1 MLWIVESSS
10 NWMRAVDTSQ
20 HVGLESCE
28 SKPGTGWGRGA
39 ETPASANTGTS
50 RRFQTRQ
57 KRPFAMEITWGL
69 VFSWEWR
76 SRNEV
81 AHLTPEQL
89 HQEERQW
96 GDSRRRNGCDG
107 MVWGKWTWVL
117 NLIWVTVSLNW
128 TSHVGRRYIWGLQDY
143 SRKSIEQAVK
153 SSSKN
158 LHAGQQNDERYPST
172 R

>member
-28 SKPGTGWGRGA
+28 SKPGTGWGHEA
-39 ETPASANTGTS
+39 ETAASANTGTS
-50 RRFQTRQ
+50 PRFQTRR
-57 KRPFAMEITWGL
+57 KRPFVMEITWGL
-69 VFSWEWR
+69 IFSWEWQ
-76 SRNEV
+76 SRNEMV
-81 AHLTPEQL
+81 HLTTEQL
-89 HQEERQW
+89 HQEEQQW
-96 GDSRRRNGCDG
+96 DDWAGEEMVAMI

-143 SRKSIEQAVK
+143 SRKV
-153 SSSKN
+153 
-158 LHAGQQNDERYPST
+158 
-172 R
+172 